1 MKKMNNKGFSLVEL
15 IIVIAIMAV
24 LVGVLAPQFLR
35 YVEQS
40 RVQKDESAM
49 GEVNNAVKIACSV
62 EKVYDELPS
71 SGTVSVTYGASE
83 LTSWSI
89 SSYSELSSE
98 LNKTVPTVSAFAS
111 KKYKGADA
119 TTTISINATDG
130 TVDVQTHHSANTS
143 LTIR

>member
-49 GEVNNAVKIACSV
+49 GEVNNAVKIACSMQD
-62 EKVYDELPS
+62 VYDALGS
-71 SGTVSVTYGASE
+71 SLTISFGASD
-83 LTSWSI
+83 
-89 SSYSELSSE
+89 LSSWNTANTALNTE
-98 LNKTVPTVSAFAS
+98 LGKTVPNVSAFGS
-111 KKYKGADA
+111 KKYKGTDA
-119 TTTISINATDG
+119 KCTVTVDG
-130 TVDVQTHHSANTS
+130 TAGTVTVVTTHTANPS

>member
-24 LVGVLAPQFLR
+24 LVGVLAPQFLK

-62 EKVYDELPS
+62 EDVYNSLNGGE
-71 SGTVSVTYGASE
+71 TVSFDGGKCTGGTTE
-83 LTSWSI
+83 LI
-89 SSYSELSSE
+89 AELQ
-98 LNKTVPTVSAFAS
+98 KTIPDSDNVFGS
-111 KKYKGADA
+111 KKYKGTSS
-119 TTTISINATDG
+119 TTTITIDTDSSTVSVETVNG
-130 TVDVQTHHSANTS
+130 TFSVQ
-143 LTIR
+143 

>member
-49 GEVNNAVKIACSV
+49 GEVCNATKIAMSI
-62 EKVYDELPS
+62 EEVYDSIDASASFSFGGTVTTLASGLPS
-71 SGTVSVTYGASE
+71 LSAELQKTIPDCPQFSSKTYKGHDATCHITIDTTTNTVQVSVDNG
-83 LTSWSI
+83 
-89 SSYSELSSE
+89 
-98 LNKTVPTVSAFAS
+98 V
-111 KKYKGADA
+111 
-119 TTTISINATDG
+119 TTFVA
-130 TVDVQTHHSANTS
+130 
-143 LTIR
+143 R

>member
-62 EKVYDELPS
+62 EKVYNELPTGDTTISFGAADGALS
-71 SGTVSVTYGASE
+71 SGVAELDAELALTIPEVT
-83 LTSWSI
+83 
-89 SSYSELSSE
+89 
-98 LNKTVPTVSAFAS
+98 AFAS
-111 KKYKGADA
+111 KKYKGANA
-119 TTTISINATDG
+119 TCTISVDG
-130 TVDVQTHHSANTS
+130 TAGTVEVVTTHANNTD
-143 LTIR
+143 LEIR